1 MLGSQNMVYVNDW
14 KTMEEIGKQDVFADR
29 IDNFR
34 DPKLGKIVSWMKD
47 IPVDLDHG
55 IINSNGKIWKEQRR
69 LENALRHLKKSL
81 ALENLPWKNSS
92 LSSMTKSRM
101 KMSVGR

>member
-69 LENALRHLKKSL
+69 FALMKS
-81 ALENLPWKNSS
+81 KNSS
-92 LSSMTKSRM
+92 LFSMTKSRM